1 MGNLQVAI
9 NLSPKQFS
17 DPDLV
22 ASIASILKEEQLPAN
37 LLELE
42 LTESMLA
49 EHSDQVAEN
58 VAALRALG
66 VSLSVDDFG
75 TGYSSLAYLKRF
87 PISTLKIDRAFVAE
101 LDAANADNAIVLAII
116 AMARSLSLK
125 VVAEGVEHEG
135 QLNFLKANG
144 CDEVQGYLISRPI
157 EASAFTR
164 LLEQNSCQLLD
175 Q

>member
-1 MGNLQVAI
+1 MTLAPAI
-9 NLSPKQFS
+9 HRWP
-17 DPDLV
+17 
-22 ASIASILKEEQLPAN
+22 
-37 LLELE
+37 
-42 LTESMLA
+42 T
-49 EHSDQVAEN
+49 
-58 VAALRALG
+58 
-66 VSLSVDDFG
+66 
-75 TGYSSLAYLKRF
+75 YLKRF

-157 EASAFTR
+157 EADAFTL
-164 LLEQNSCQLLD
+164 LLEQNSSQLLE
-175 Q
+175 